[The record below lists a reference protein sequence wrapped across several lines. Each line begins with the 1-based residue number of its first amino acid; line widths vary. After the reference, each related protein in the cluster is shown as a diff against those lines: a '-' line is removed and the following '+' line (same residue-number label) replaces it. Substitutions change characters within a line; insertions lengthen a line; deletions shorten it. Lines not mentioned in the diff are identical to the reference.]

1 MGVARRKKINKYIV
15 KHMVSQEVTNDMKKI
30 ECAEG
35 EKEGLGQDMYH
46 EWSVLYRKGT
56 EITFES
62 RLRCSM

>member
-1 MGVARRKKINKYIV
+1 
-15 KHMVSQEVTNDMKKI
+15 MVSQEVTNDMKKI